1 MAGDHPGA
9 GFAGRPGKRPKAL
22 GNAGLQNSCFDNK
35 ILTGGITLEPDR
47 LEGPESCQNIFDSGN
62 VKNPLGTHGRIQVPF
77 SRTSKNELW
86 A

>member
-35 ILTGGITLEPDR
+35 ILTGGDYP
-47 LEGPESCQNIFDSGN
+47 GAGSAGGSG
-62 VKNPLGTHGRIQVPF
+62 KLPKYI
-77 SRTSKNELW
+77 
-86 A
+86 

>member
-35 ILTGGITLEPDR
+35 ILTGGDDP
-47 LEGPESCQNIFDSGN
+47 GAGSAGGSG
-62 VKNPLGTHGRIQVPF
+62 KLPKYI
-77 SRTSKNELW
+77 
-86 A
+86 